1 MCNNLGNTKKSLKH
15 IVLCH
20 FLKVFS
26 FSIQLNFIFH
36 PELPS
41 TTIRARGHN
50 GVSANGPQSGPLCA
64 HKSNK
69 TALRTPQKSFCLH
82 TAPLCTHYCTLHTQY
97 MLSNLTLPDLLY
109 SLIRKRKKNKNLRP
123 ILIIFKI
130 YSNLKILFQSKN
142 AFFLMWYVYH

>member
-26 FSIQLNFIFH
+26 FSTTQLNFIFH

-41 TTIRARGHN
+41 TIRARGHN

-69 TALRTPQKSFCLH
+69 TALRTPKKVF
-82 TAPLCTHYCTLHTQY
+82 ACTLHHYVHIIVHYTHNTCY
-97 MLSNLTLPDLLY
+97 RISPF
-109 SLIRKRKKNKNLRP
+109 LIYY
-123 ILIIFKI
+123 I
-130 YSNLKILFQSKN
+130 
-142 AFFLMWYVYH
+142 V

>member
-1 MCNNLGNTKKSLKH
+1 MEIRQFWLGPMLRGQFFSWIRLLEPGNTKKSLKH

-36 PELPS
+36 PELP

-69 TALRTPQKSFCLH
+69 TALRTPKKVF
-82 TAPLCTHYCTLHTQY
+82 ACTLHHYVHIIVHYTHNTCY
-97 MLSNLTLPDLLY
+97 RISPF
-109 SLIRKRKKNKNLRP
+109 LIYYIVWSEEEEKT
-123 ILIIFKI
+123 II
-130 YSNLKILFQSKN
+130 SGLF
-142 AFFLMWYVYH
+142 